1 VNKFFMKDWIIKNII
16 NSGLFIVFIATLIL
30 LILSAIKTISL
41 PNYGF
46 VILPLALLATII
58 IARGDFSLKV
68 GDLFEIKKEI
78 GSVKDE
84 LVTLN
89 TRISNINTQQNIT
102 YNYYGSP
109 VETKET
115 NQIASQTDLSRPD
128 IVPKSSSPETQN
140 GNAGPIFS

>member
-16 NSGLFIVFIATLIL
+16 NIDLFIVFIATLIL
-30 LILSAIKTISL
+30 LILSAIKTITL

-46 VILPLALLATII
+46 VILPLALLVTII
-58 IARGDFSLKV
+58 IARGDFSLKI

-109 VETKET
+109 VETKEI
-115 NQIASQTDLSRPD
+115 NQIASQTDLSKSD

-140 GNAGPIFS
+140 GNSGPIFS

>member
-1 VNKFFMKDWIIKNII
+1 MKDWIIKNII
-16 NSGLFIVFIATLIL
+16 NIDLFIVFIATLIL
-30 LILSAIKTISL
+30 LILSAIKTITL

-46 VILPLALLATII
+46 VILPLALLVTII
-58 IARGDFSLKV
+58 IARGDFSLKI

-109 VETKET
+109 VETKEI
-115 NQIASQTDLSRPD
+115 NQIASQTDLSKSD

-140 GNAGPIFS
+140 GNSGPIFS

>member
-1 VNKFFMKDWIIKNII
+1 MKDWIIKNII
-16 NSGLFIVFIATLIL
+16 NIDLFIVFIATLIL
-30 LILSAIKTISL
+30 LILSAIKTITL

-109 VETKET
+109 VETKEI
-115 NQIASQTDLSRPD
+115 NQIASQTDLSKSD

-140 GNAGPIFS
+140 GNSGPIFS